1 MIKHIVFWNFES
13 EAIIKE
19 VKEKLEALP
28 TTIKE
33 IVELEVGVNFNE
45 SDAAF
50 DVALYTSFN
59 SKEELNSYQVHP
71 AHKEVAQFIS
81 SVATQRAVVDY
92 EV

>member
-59 SKEELNSYQVHP
+59 SMEELNSYQVHP